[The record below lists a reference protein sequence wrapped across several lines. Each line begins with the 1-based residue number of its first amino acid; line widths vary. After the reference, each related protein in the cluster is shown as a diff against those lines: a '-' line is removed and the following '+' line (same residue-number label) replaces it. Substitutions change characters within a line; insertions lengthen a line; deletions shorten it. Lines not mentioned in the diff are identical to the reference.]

1 MVQCFRY
8 QLVWQEDSNC
18 CCFLDV
24 QVRLAS
30 GILKSG
36 VLCLTLFKEK
46 EEEKDMFSHYSSV
59 FAVMEHRNLMDM
71 FSLCM
76 PHLFDC
82 MLVNNQLLQIFST
95 LLSTHKVNLFVTL
108 SAAFQSSSIYF
119 ANVVEWTMFMCRASV
134 GIVCELLLK
143 EIELM

>member
-36 VLCLTLFKEK
+36 VHCLTLFKEK

-76 PHLFDC
+76 PHLFEC
-82 MLVNNQLLQIFST
+82 MLGNNQLLQIFST
-95 LLSTHKVNLFVTL
+95 LLSTHKVNLNIFCDTICCISTIFNL
-108 SAAFQSSSIYF
+108 LCQCCGMD
-119 ANVVEWTMFMCRASV
+119 NVYVSCQCWHSMRTASQ
-134 GIVCELLLK
+134 GD
-143 EIELM
+143 